1 MTSTTVHSLADR
13 LCEAIGRVPDPELGG
28 VTLAELG
35 MIHRIFLTDLDP
47 PRATAQLIPTFLGC
61 PALSIIA
68 QDVEQA
74 GQRLGV
80 NVTVVFPPDAPPWTT
95 ERVSTHGRDR
105 LNELGIAVAT
115 HDEPQPNCPRCRRN
129 TLARRIPVG
138 STSCRASAWC
148 TSCRDVVDILRGA
161 DR

>member
-1 MTSTTVHSLADR
+1 MMLFAGPVGEKLRT
-13 LCEAIGRVPDPELGG
+13 AIGAVPDPELGG
-28 VTLAELG
+28 VTIEELG
-35 MIHRIFLTDLDP
+35 MIHEISIDDNDP
-47 PRATAQLIPTFLGC
+47 TIASAALIPTFLGC

-68 QDVEQA
+68 ADVAKA
-74 GQRLGV
+74 GRDIGV
-80 NVTVVFPPDAPPWTT
+80 QVTVQFPLDAPRWST
-95 ERVSTHGRDR
+95 ERVSSAGRLR

-115 HDEPQPNCPRCRRN
+115 TDEPDPPCPRCGEH